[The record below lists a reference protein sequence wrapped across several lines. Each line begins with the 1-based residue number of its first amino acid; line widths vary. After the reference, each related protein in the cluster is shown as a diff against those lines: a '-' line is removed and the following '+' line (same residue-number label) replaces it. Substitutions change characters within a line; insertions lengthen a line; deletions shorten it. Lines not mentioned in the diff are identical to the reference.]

1 MKSTD
6 TDVEEAAKLANA
18 HDFILGLPDG
28 YDTVVQDGG
37 NNLSGGERQRIAL
50 ARAFVKNAPILL
62 MDEATSALDNNNET
76 EIQAAIKK
84 LINGKTALVVAHRD
98 ITIDFCDEKYQLS

>member
-1 MKSTD
+1 MQRFLLAMGHLKSFFPYILLLL
-6 TDVEEAAKLANA
+6 KLK
-18 HDFILGLPDG
+18 
-28 YDTVVQDGG
+28 Y
-37 NNLSGGERQRIAL
+37 
-50 ARAFVKNAPILL
+50 APILL